1 MTLNSIMKHQDSFF
15 ILLLKSALTVTK
27 LEKSLVLSCS
37 ENINVFVYVLKT
49 VAKENYFKMSV
60 LKNVL
65 TNTLEECMEG
75 NVCY

>member
-1 MTLNSIMKHQDSFF
+1 MKHQDSFF

>member
-27 LEKSLVLSCS
+27 LEKRLVLSCS

>member
-1 MTLNSIMKHQDSFF
+1 MKHQDSFF

-27 LEKSLVLSCS
+27 LEKRLVLSCS